1 MAEIGV
7 PVATSAHI
15 INCAAPAYTSKH
27 NNSISIILNKHVPR
41 CRHLSITTNVATNI
55 DAIKIATYDGINQL
69 KLSIITMTNT
79 ISTM

>member
-27 NNSISIILNKHVPR
+27 NNSISMILK
-41 CRHLSITTNVATNI
+41 CCEAATIPNDSPI
-55 DAIKIATYDGINQL
+55 PT
-69 KLSIITMTNT
+69 
-79 ISTM
+79 